1 MLSPGRLSLAH
12 SLKSM
17 DKFPNGIVASLHV
30 HPVESGEPLRAIES
44 VNLVEGKGILED
56 TRFLGRKRRQ
66 VTLIEREQLARHADV
81 LGIGEITP
89 GAARANIET
98 AGMDLQQFV
107 GYRLRVGEAVVE
119 IYAPRTPCHKM
130 DRICQGLRELME
142 NGKQGVLA
150 TVVKGGAIRVG
161 DSIVAELPMTNSQ

>member
-30 HPVESGEPLRAIES
+30 HPVESGEPLLAIES

-56 TRFLGRKRRQ
+56 TRFLGRRRRQ
-66 VTLIEREQLARHADV
+66 VTLIEREQLARHADA
-81 LGIGEITP
+81 LGVGEIAP

-98 AGMDLQQFV
+98 TGMDLERFI
-107 GYRLRVGEAVVE
+107 GHRLRIGET
-119 IYAPRTPCHKM
+119 ILHINAPRTPCHKM

-150 TVVKGGAIRVG
+150 TVVKGGSIRVG
-161 DSIVAELPMTNSQ
+161 DSIGAESPMTNSQ